1 MESIIQQLYYGN
13 VLPQESNSGV
23 NKELKEKLRKLSE
36 TAEQLRSILSDNA
49 LVLIEDYANKCTEF
63 SCLSC
68 ADSYVIGFRHG
79 SRFTYDAF
87 IDE

>member
-13 VLPQESNSGV
+13 VLPQELTSGA
-23 NKELKEKLRKLSE
+23 NRELKEKLRKLSE
-36 TAEQLRSILSDNA
+36 TEEKLRSMLSDDA
-49 LVLIEDYANKCTEF
+49 LVLFEDYANKCTEF

-87 IDE
+87 VDG

>member
-1 MESIIQQLYYGN
+1 MKSIIQELYYGN
-13 VLPQESNSGV
+13 VLPQESTSETSR
-23 NKELKEKLRKLSE
+23 ELKEKLRKLSE
-36 TAEQLRSILSDNA
+36 TEEQLRSILSDDA
-49 LVLIEDYANKCTEF
+49 LVLFEDYANKCTEF

-68 ADSYVIGFRHG
+68 ADSYVTGFRHG

>member
-36 TAEQLRSILSDNA
+36 TEEQLRSILSDDA
-49 LVLIEDYANKCTEF
+49 LVLFEDYTNKCTEF
-63 SCLSC
+63 SCISC

-79 SRFTYDAF
+79 SRFAYDAF

>member
-1 MESIIQQLYYGN
+1 MKSIIQQLYYGN
-13 VLPQESNSGV
+13 VLPIESNSGA

-36 TAEQLRSILSDNA
+36 TEEQLRSMLSDDA
-49 LVLIEDYANKCTEF
+49 LVLFEDYANKCTEF

-68 ADSYVIGFRHG
+68 ADSYVVGFRHG

-87 IDE
+87 VDG

>member
-1 MESIIQQLYYGN
+1 MKSIIQELYYGN
-13 VLPQESNSGV
+13 VLPQESTSETSR
-23 NKELKEKLRKLSE
+23 ELKEKLRKLSE
-36 TAEQLRSILSDNA
+36 TEEQLRSILSDDA
-49 LVLIEDYANKCTEF
+49 LVLFEDYANKCTEF

-79 SRFTYDAF
+79 SRFAYDAF